1 MFLNIF
7 KYYYLTITGKD
18 GKNGKV
24 PDGKSQDTIVPNDSV
39 PDGKVQEKTDI
50 LGRFFPQTQLNTQDA
65 NEIKKEQER
74 FEKEKKEKSEENEK
88 SWKRMKI
95 G

>member
-1 MFLNIF
+1 M
-7 KYYYLTITGKD
+7 ITGKD
-18 GKNGKV
+18 GKNAKV
-24 PDGKSQDTIVPNDSV
+24 PDDKREEDNVSGESA
-39 PDGKVQEKTDI
+39 PDGKAQEKTDI
-50 LGRFFPQTQLNTQDA
+50 LGRFFPQAQLNAQDA

-74 FEKEKKEKSEENEK
+74 FEKEKKEKTEENEK

>member
-1 MFLNIF
+1 M
-7 KYYYLTITGKD
+7 D
-18 GKNGKV
+18 V
-24 PDGKSQDTIVPNDSV
+24 PCDSSL
-39 PDGKVQEKTDI
+39 DAKLQEKTDI
-50 LGRFFPQTQLNTQDA
+50 LGRFFPQAQLNTQDA

>member
-1 MFLNIF
+1 MSTFLS
-7 KYYYLTITGKD
+7 ITGKD
-18 GKNGKV
+18 GKNGKSLDGKT
-24 PDGKSQDTIVPNDSV
+24 PDGKSPEATA
-39 PDGKVQEKTDI
+39 PDGSVADSKADEKTDI
-50 LGRFFPQTQLNTQDA
+50 LGRFFPQAQVNSPDA
-65 NEIKKEQER
+65 QEIKKEQER

>member
-1 MFLNIF
+1 MTTFLS
-7 KYYYLTITGKD
+7 ITGKD
-18 GKNGKV
+18 GKNGKEGKSSEGIV
-24 PDGKSQDTIVPNDSV
+24 PVDSAPDGKE
-39 PDGKVQEKTDI
+39 QEKSDI
-50 LGRFFPQTQLNTQDA
+50 LGRFFPQAQLNAQDA